1 MRAIDVDRFVGMDY
15 CPRTFDC
22 ADFVVLVE
30 RELFGREV
38 RMPSDRPRGG
48 KGQLALGELSQAYA
62 RKTDSP
68 KDGDLVLMQDGSG
81 WHAGVYLFLAHEPH
95 VLHCRAEGGGH
106 SVAQRLREVPLRIE
120 GIYAWI

>member
-1 MRAIDVDRFVGMDY
+1 MDY
-15 CPRTFDC
+15 CQRTFDC

-38 RMPSDRPRGG
+38 ALPNGRPRGG
-48 KGQLALGELSQAYA
+48 KGVLALGDLSQSYA
-62 RKTDSP
+62 RPTDSP
-68 KDGDLVLMQDGSG
+68 KDGDLVLMRDGPG
-81 WHAGVYLFLAHEPH
+81 WHAGVYVHLAHEPH

-106 SVAQRLREVPLRIE
+106 SIAQRLREVPLRIE